1 MMDDVRRHSTILLL
15 LVFLAGCESEGTV
28 GTVAFDAVPLTI
40 HTTVQQ
46 ETTPRVR
53 EDGMELTCSF
63 ATQGLEGQDLDISC
77 YDDQQRFLG
86 VTQVRP
92 PQDGSHMT
100 DVKVFIPHGR
110 IYNLANQL
118 AFNLY
123 ATPAG
128 DRSQYLTKA
137 RWTLTTEYHGVR
149 VVWALKQF
157 EEGVDLADGEHGIRL
172 TMQLKAAGYL
182 NHPLSCVAVVR
193 NADLSDLTA
202 AQGGP
207 ILVDADRL
215 NVIYDDSV
223 WENLVISI
231 PYSRLAALPPTTEI
245 AITPSIKDG
254 DALIVG
260 NVHVGAF
267 AGGTLQELQ
276 DAAEKDVAAYDQK
289 IDDLQKRIDELNKER
304 GQ

>member
-1 MMDDVRRHSTILLL
+1 MRRHSTIFLL
-15 LVFLAGCESEGTV
+15 FLFLTACESEGTV
-28 GTVAFDAVPLTI
+28 TFDMVPLVI
-40 HTTVQQ
+40 HTAQQ
-46 ETTPRVR
+46 ESSARVR
-53 EDGMELTCSF
+53 QDGLELGCAF
-63 ATQGLEGQDLDISC
+63 ATQGLAGQDLDISC

-92 PQDGSHMT
+92 PEDGSHMT
-100 DVKVFIPHGR
+100 GVKVFIPNDR
-110 IYNLANQL
+110 IYNLADKL

-128 DRSQYLTKA
+128 DRSQYLAKG
-137 RWTLTTEYHGVR
+137 RWSLTQEYHGVR
-149 VVWALKQF
+149 VVWTLKQF
-157 EEGVDLADGEHGIRL
+157 EEGVDLANGAHGIRL
-172 TMQLKAAGYL
+172 TMQLIMAGYR
-182 NHPLSCVAVVR
+182 NHPLSCAVVVR

-207 ILVDADRL
+207 IVIDAGRL
-215 NVIYDDSV
+215 TPNYDDSL
-223 WENLVISI
+223 WDTLVISI
-231 PYSRLAALPPTTEI
+231 PYSRLAALSPTTEI

-260 NVHVGAF
+260 NIHASAF

-276 DAAEKDVAAYDQK
+276 DAAEKDVASYDQK

-304 GQ
+304 EQ

>member
-1 MMDDVRRHSTILLL
+1 MRHHSTIFLLFL
-15 LVFLAGCESEGTV
+15 FLAGCESEGTV
-28 GTVAFDAVPLTI
+28 TFDTEPLDI
-40 HTTVQQ
+40 RTVQQ
-46 ETTPRVR
+46 EASARVR
-53 EDGMELTCSF
+53 EDGLELTCAF
-63 ATQGLEGQDLDISC
+63 ATQGLGGQDLDISC

-100 DVKVFIPHGR
+100 GVKVFIPHGR
-110 IYNLANQL
+110 IYNLANKL
-118 AFNLY
+118 EFNLY

-128 DRSQYLTKA
+128 DRSQYLAKG
-137 RWTLTTEYHGVR
+137 RWELTEEYHGVR
-149 VVWALKQF
+149 VVWTLKQF
-157 EEGVDLADGEHGIRL
+157 EEGVDLANGEHGIRL
-172 TMQLKAAGYL
+172 TMQLQVAGYR
-182 NHPLSCVAVVR
+182 NHPLSCAAVVR

-207 ILVDADRL
+207 IVIDSGGLTS
-215 NVIYDDSV
+215 IYDDSI
-223 WENLVISI
+223 WETLVFSI
-231 PYSRLAALPPTTEI
+231 PYSRLAALPPATEI

-260 NVHVGAF
+260 NVHVSAF

-276 DAAEKDVAAYDQK
+276 DAAEKDVAGYDQK

>member
-1 MMDDVRRHSTILLL
+1 
-15 LVFLAGCESEGTV
+15 
-28 GTVAFDAVPLTI
+28 
-40 HTTVQQ
+40 
-46 ETTPRVR
+46 
-53 EDGMELTCSF
+53 
-63 ATQGLEGQDLDISC
+63 
-77 YDDQQRFLG
+77 
-86 VTQVRP
+86 
-92 PQDGSHMT
+92 MT
-100 DVKVFIPHGR
+100 DVKVFIPQSR
-110 IYNLANQL
+110 IYNLADKL
-118 AFNLY
+118 ELNLY

-149 VVWALKQF
+149 VVWMLKQF
-157 EEGVDLADGEHGIRL
+157 EEGVDLANGEHGIRL
-172 TMQLKAAGYL
+172 TMQLKVAGYL
-182 NHPLSCVAVVR
+182 NHPLSCAAVVR

-207 ILVDADRL
+207 IVIDAGGL

-223 WENLVISI
+223 WENLVIGI

-254 DALIVG
+254 DTLIVG
-260 NVHVGAF
+260 NVHASAF

-304 GQ
+304 EQ